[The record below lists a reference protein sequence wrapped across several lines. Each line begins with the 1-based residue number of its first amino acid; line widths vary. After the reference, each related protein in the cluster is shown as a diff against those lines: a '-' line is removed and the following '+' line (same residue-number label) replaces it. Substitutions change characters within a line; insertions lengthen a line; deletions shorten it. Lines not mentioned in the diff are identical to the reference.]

1 MAGSRGSKAAGGS
14 VAERADLLCEAA
26 LAGDRRALAR
36 LLTAVENRTP
46 LAEAALRRLYPLAGL
61 AQLIGVT
68 GPPGA
73 GKSTLVA
80 ALIAEPRCW
89 RVDCATRASKS
100 STRACAKRPK

>member
-46 LAEAALRRLYPLAGL
+46 SPRRRCGGCIRWPGL
-61 AQLIGVT
+61 
-68 GPPGA
+68 P
-73 GKSTLVA
+73 S
-80 ALIAEPRCW
+80 
-89 RVDCATRASKS
+89 
-100 STRACAKRPK
+100 